1 MHSQLTSVH
10 NVFWLIASISDNDFQ
25 NGVCQGQMTSDS
37 VQYVDKF
44 RPYYTRAHLPGKAS
58 TIDITKAHSG

>member
-10 NVFWLIASISDNDFQ
+10 NISWLIVSISDDDFQ

-44 RPYYTRAHLPGKAS
+44 RLHYTRARLPGKAS